1 MTPADLLPE
10 VAIPVGLLLSAAV
23 LAAALALSLALVR
36 QSVRANTAAHA
47 RKGGHYVHI
56 EAPPEVDPK
65 SAVLA
70 WRQLASISHGR
81 WRRWWHGQAHLVWE
95 YHFTGGRLAVR
106 IWVPGTL
113 PTDQIIHAVDAG
125 WPGAVCTVTDAQA
138 PLPAGDGT
146 HLQSGWFALAKRHVA
161 SAVPLVAATDTGEVL
176 RGLIA
181 AGVSHRGDDIALV
194 QITARPAAPAQ
205 VRRAAKTAAGPRT
218 RTSLLG
224 GLLDLVTPGAGHR
237 PTPVHRPVEPAWI
250 TAHRKQVADRLA
262 DGALWSIGVR
272 YAVATTVGKPYTVAR
287 ARNLAAA
294 TAPIL
299 GGAWRRRRGG
309 TGLVRAL
316 NTWAAPAPGVLAS
329 AAEVTALAHVPAD
342 AIVPALARAGARPVA
357 PAPEVP
363 SGGRGTK
370 TLGVAATSGKR
381 VALSAQDAR
390 YHLHLAGATGVGKS
404 TLMVNLILADIRD
417 RRSVVV
423 LDPHGD
429 LIRDVLDRLDPD
441 QTRGRVVI
449 IDPTRPEAPPGLAPV
464 RRAPDSEIAIDHLVG
479 IFRQLW
485 PDHWGPRADDIA
497 KQALRTQAQL
507 QQKDLAGLSALPL
520 ILSDR
525 VRRAPLVTSIQD
537 DEVLQEFWRW
547 FDALPESVQTVA
559 SGPVLARLR
568 SVLSRKFI
576 RQVIGDPADE
586 LCIDLPAALDNAGII
601 LVNLPKGVLGDDAAR
616 LLGSLIAAGVWQAVL
631 PRQALPARARR
642 DCTLYMDEGHNYLLF
657 SNMLADVLAEARKL
671 GLSFTFAHQ
680 HLGQLPRDLADA
692 LDANARTKILFASSP
707 RDAKLFAA
715 HTLPNLTDHDLVHM
729 GAYTAACRTIVAG
742 QIQPA
747 FTLKTLPLPEALGHA
762 ETIRALADSDRPFT
776 TWRHTW
782 PRPTTASTSTPSSPS
797 LPG

>member
-1 MTPADLLPE
+1 MSAIQTVHQTPPFADLLDGVQVPIGLLASIAVLTVAVVVS
-10 VAIPVGLLLSAAV
+10 VAIVRAATHRT
-23 LAAALALSLALVR
+23 AAADGR
-36 QSVRANTAAHA
+36 R
-47 RKGGHYVHI
+47 GGRYVQI

-65 SAVLA
+65 TAVLA
-70 WRQLASISHGR
+70 WRQLAAIEHGR
-81 WRRWWHGQAHLVWE
+81 WRRWWRGQAHLVWE
-95 YHFTGGRLAVR
+95 YWFRGGRLAVR
-106 IWVPGTL
+106 IWVPGTIA
-113 PTDQIIHAVDAG
+113 TDQVIHAVDAG
-125 WPGAVCTVTDAQA
+125 WPGAVCTVADATA
-138 PLPAGDGT
+138 PLPAGEGV
-146 HLQSGWFALAKRHVA
+146 HLQSGVFTPAKRAVVG
-161 SAVPLVAATDTGEVL
+161 AVPLVAGIEAGEVL
-176 RGLIA
+176 RGLVA
-181 AGVSHRGDDIALV
+181 AGVSHRADDVAVV
-194 QITARPAAPAQ
+194 QVAARPASRAQ
-205 VRRAAKTAAGPRT
+205 VRRAAKTAAGPRV
-218 RTSLLG
+218 RGSFLG
-224 GLLDLVTPGAGHR
+224 EVLDLVTPGTGHQPR
-237 PTPVHRPVEPAWI
+237 NTPHRPVEPAWI

-262 DGALWSIGVR
+262 DGALWSMQVR
-272 YAVATTVGKPYTVAR
+272 YTVATR
-287 ARNLAAA
+287 AGRPHAIAQARNIAAA
-294 TAPIL
+294 TAAVL
-299 GGAWRRRRGG
+299 GGAWRRRRGHR
-309 TGLVRAL
+309 TDRAV
-316 NTWAAPAPGVLAS
+316 NTWAAPAPGVLTS
-329 AAEVTALAHVPAD
+329 ATEVAAVAHLPAD

-370 TLGVAATSGKR
+370 TLGIAATSGKR
-381 VALSAQDAR
+381 VALSAMDAR

-547 FDALPESVQTVA
+547 FDALPEGVQTVA

-576 RQVIGDPADE
+576 RQVIGDPDDE

-715 HTLPNLTDHDLVHM
+715 HTLPNLTDHDLIHM
-729 GAYTAACRTIVAG
+729 GAYTAACRTIVAS
-742 QIQPA
+742 QVQPA

-776 TWRHTW
+776 TWRHT
-782 PRPTTASTSTPSSPS
+782 
-797 LPG
+797 